1 MEKLLNKVLEGGELT
16 FDEAIALSEKVDT
29 ETLAKVADEVRQRYC
44 NDVVDTCSIINAR
57 SGKCSENCKWC
68 AQSAHF
74 KTGVQEYAVVPEEE
88 MMEMARYNDKR
99 GVHRF
104 SLVTSG
110 RKVNAKDLKTY
121 CHYYRR
127 LNEETNL
134 YLCASMGL
142 MEEDELRQLYEAGV
156 KRYHCNLEAAQSYF
170 GTLCTTHTSEDKK
183 RTIRAAQRVGMQIC
197 SGGIIGMGETMH
209 QRIELAFELREL
221 GVDSVPVNILNPIKG
236 TPLQDVPYISDDE
249 IRRTVALFR
258 LILPKTQI
266 RFAGGRLRL
275 PKDVQKQILRGGMN
289 GSLVG
294 DMLTTVGNRI
304 NDDKTLFD
312 ETGYKHTL
320 K

>member
-16 FDEAIALSEKVDT
+16 FDEAIELSEKVDT